1 MRSIAMQ
8 PAVPFILLLAN
19 SGLQLTAFS
28 NLYVAISLWV
38 VAGLWFAALVAPKS
52 LWGKFVRMR
61 FRKPFVLNP
70 ETESQ
75 KQQEFQWLLDMAENQ
90 RANPTTHLVITDR
103 IIIIM
108 GVQLD
113 ARRPLLALRVCFAN
127 YGVNDLV
134 VSNPEGYPYFGKER
148 SSDYIRDD
156 GGKHNVPA
164 GNTAT
169 TFNLDI
175 YVPAEFLEDVQREVE
190 SASGEVSG
198 ISLRQLRANVRAK
211 DEGPT
216 EIEWSIGG
224 HREIFR
230 PNR

>member
-1 MRSIAMQ
+1 
-8 PAVPFILLLAN
+8 
-19 SGLQLTAFS
+19 
-28 NLYVAISLWV
+28 
-38 VAGLWFAALVAPKS
+38 
-52 LWGKFVRMR
+52 MR

-70 ETESQ
+70 ETESR

-103 IIIIM
+103 IIIM

-134 VSNPEGYPYFGKER
+134 VSNPDGYPYFGKER

-156 GGKHNVPA
+156 GCKHNVPA

-190 SASGEVSG
+190 STSGEVSG

-211 DEGPT
+211 DEGSI

>member
-19 SGLQLTAFS
+19 SGLQLSAFS

-38 VAGLWFAALVAPKS
+38 VAGLWFAALVARKS

-103 IIIIM
+103 IIM

-198 ISLRQLRANVRAK
+198 ISLCQLRANVRAK
-211 DEGPT
+211 DEGFT

>member
-1 MRSIAMQ
+1 
-8 PAVPFILLLAN
+8 
-19 SGLQLTAFS
+19 
-28 NLYVAISLWV
+28 
-38 VAGLWFAALVAPKS
+38 
-52 LWGKFVRMR
+52 MR

-70 ETESQ
+70 ETESH

-103 IIIIM
+103 IIM
-108 GVQLD
+108 GVQLG

-134 VSNPEGYPYFGKER
+134 VSNPEGYPFFGKER

-175 YVPAEFLEDVQREVE
+175 YVPAEFLEDMQREVE

-211 DEGPT
+211 DEGSI

>member
-19 SGLQLTAFS
+19 SGLQLSAFS

-38 VAGLWFAALVAPKS
+38 VAGFWFAALVAPKS
-52 LWGKFVRMR
+52 LCGKFVRML

-103 IIIIM
+103 IIM
-108 GVQLD
+108 GVQLG

-156 GGKHNVPA
+156 GGEHNVPA

-169 TFNLDI
+169 TCNLDI
-175 YVPAEFLEDVQREVE
+175 YVPAEFLEDVQREVG

-211 DEGPT
+211 DEGST

>member
-1 MRSIAMQ
+1 MRLIAMQ

-19 SGLQLTAFS
+19 SGLQLSALS

-38 VAGLWFAALVAPKS
+38 VAGLWFAALVARKN

-75 KQQEFQWLLDMAENQ
+75 KQQEFHWLLDMAENQ

-103 IIIIM
+103 IIM

-190 SASGEVSG
+190 STSGEVSG

-211 DEGPT
+211 DEGSI

>member
-19 SGLQLTAFS
+19 SGFQLSAFS
-28 NLYVAISLWV
+28 DLYVAISLWV

-103 IIIIM
+103 IIM

-211 DEGPT
+211 DEGST

>member
-38 VAGLWFAALVAPKS
+38 VAGLWFAALVARKS

-103 IIIIM
+103 IIM

-175 YVPAEFLEDVQREVE
+175 YVPAEFLEDMQREVE

-211 DEGPT
+211 DEGST

>member
-38 VAGLWFAALVAPKS
+38 VAGLWFAASVARKS

-90 RANPTTHLVITDR
+90 RANPTTHLSYCR
-103 IIIIM
+103 SYYY
-108 GVQLD
+108 
-113 ARRPLLALRVCFAN
+113 
-127 YGVNDLV
+127 YG
-134 VSNPEGYPYFGKER
+134 R
-148 SSDYIRDD
+148 S
-156 GGKHNVPA
+156 
-164 GNTAT
+164 T
-169 TFNLDI
+169 
-175 YVPAEFLEDVQREVE
+175 
-190 SASGEVSG
+190 
-198 ISLRQLRANVRAK
+198 
-211 DEGPT
+211 
-216 EIEWSIGG
+216 WC
-224 HREIFR
+224 
-230 PNR
+230 

>member
-1 MRSIAMQ
+1 MQ

-19 SGLQLTAFS
+19 SGLQLSAFS

-70 ETESQ
+70 EKESQ
-75 KQQEFQWLLDMAENQ
+75 KQQEFQWLPDMAENQ

-103 IIIIM
+103 IIM
-108 GVQLD
+108 GVQLG

-148 SSDYIRDD
+148 SSDYIRGD
-156 GGKHNVPA
+156 GGEHNVPA

-169 TFNLDI
+169 TCNLDI
-175 YVPAEFLEDVQREVE
+175 YVPAEFLEDVQREVG

-211 DEGPT
+211 DEGST

>member
-19 SGLQLTAFS
+19 SGLQLSAFS

-52 LWGKFVRMR
+52 LCGKFVRML

-103 IIIIM
+103 IIM

-156 GGKHNVPA
+156 GCKHNVPA

-190 SASGEVSG
+190 STSSEVSG

-211 DEGPT
+211 DEGPI

>member
-19 SGLQLTAFS
+19 SGFQLSAFS
-28 NLYVAISLWV
+28 DLYVAISLWV

-103 IIIIM
+103 IIM

-211 DEGPT
+211 DEGSI